1 MVLFL
6 SLVLPAIPAD
16 LNVTNVTA
24 SQAQITWSLT
34 TQHPDEEA
42 ETLRLA
48 LEFLNGTLAEQYSLA
63 GNATQQRV
71 NTIPGM
77 EYRVT
82 LTASN
87 QDGTRTADPVPFQ
100 TPAGGGYPRN
110 FLSVVK
116 II

>member
-1 MVLFL
+1 M
-6 SLVLPAIPAD
+6 
-16 LNVTNVTA
+16 TNITT

-87 QDGTRTADPVPFQ
+87 QDGTRTADPIPFQ
-100 TPAGGGYPRN
+100 TPAGGGYPRI
-110 FLSVVK
+110 FLSVVC
-116 II
+116 IVY